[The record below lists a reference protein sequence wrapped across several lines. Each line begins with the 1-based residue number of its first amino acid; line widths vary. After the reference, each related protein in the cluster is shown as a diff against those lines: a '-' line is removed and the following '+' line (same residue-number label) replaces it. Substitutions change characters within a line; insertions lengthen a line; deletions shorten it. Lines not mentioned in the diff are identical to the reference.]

1 MVLLVFEV
9 INDQIESR
17 LGEDVEQR
25 GEYLKGV
32 FAISEDNEVV
42 SEQVEIVEEVAGLV
56 GLLQDS
62 HLLFGD
68 LTVVHLVLITA
79 FKVYGDDTGLDG

>member
-79 FKVYGDDTGLDG
+79 FKVCGDDTGLDG